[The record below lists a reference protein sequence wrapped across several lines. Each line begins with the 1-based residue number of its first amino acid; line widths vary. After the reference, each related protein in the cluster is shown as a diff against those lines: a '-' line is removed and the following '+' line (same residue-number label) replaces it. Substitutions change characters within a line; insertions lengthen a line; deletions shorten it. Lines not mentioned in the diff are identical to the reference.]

1 MSEGYNIVVC
11 IKQVPETT
19 EVDFDEETG
28 RLKREGVAAVINP
41 FDEYAI
47 EEGLK
52 IKEAHGGT
60 VLGAEGNDARSC
72 TVWVP
77 SATPWLR

>member
-41 FDEYAI
+41 FDE
-47 EEGLK
+47 
-52 IKEAHGGT
+52 
-60 VLGAEGNDARSC
+60 
-72 TVWVP
+72 
-77 SATPWLR
+77 